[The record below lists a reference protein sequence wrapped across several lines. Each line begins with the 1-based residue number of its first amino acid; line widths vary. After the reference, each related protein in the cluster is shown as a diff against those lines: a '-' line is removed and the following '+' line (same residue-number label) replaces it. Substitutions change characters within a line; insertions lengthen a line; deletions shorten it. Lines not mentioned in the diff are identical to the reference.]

1 MPDDLKIE
9 KAGNKELRVTLSGN
23 NKVTKSTVTV
33 EDLYEQLGKYLQSK
47 KSGPAGAA
55 DCGVNYA

>member
-23 NKVTKSTVTV
+23 NKVSKSTVTV

-47 KSGPAGAA
+47 KSGAA
-55 DCGVNYA
+55 SGCGVNY